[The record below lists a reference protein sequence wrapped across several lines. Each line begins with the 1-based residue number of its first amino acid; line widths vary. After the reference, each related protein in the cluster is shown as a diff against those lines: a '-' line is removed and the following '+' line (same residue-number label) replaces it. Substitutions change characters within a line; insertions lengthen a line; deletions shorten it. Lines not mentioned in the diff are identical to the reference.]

1 MTSNEGF
8 SVVEPK
14 RMMSPFSTYG
24 RKAACWALL
33 KRWISSMNRT
43 MGLPNSRRC
52 CSARAMNSLTSLM
65 PDRTALKN
73 SQGRSKCPASM
84 VPRVVLPEPGGP
96 QKMMETSRF
105 DSMSSDRSLPLP
117 RMWSWP

>member
-1 MTSNEGF
+1 MTSKDGF
-8 SVVEPK
+8 SVVEPN

-33 KRWISSMNRT
+33 KRWISSMNRI
-43 MGLPNSRRC
+43 MGLPKSFFC
-52 CSARAMNSLTSLM
+52 CSALAMNSLTSLI

-73 SQGRSKCPASM
+73 SQGRSKWRASI

-105 DSMSSDRSLPLP
+105 DSMSSARSLPLP